1 MMLMPGQI
9 SELTHTTPLGT
20 WSLATA
26 RPVSAFTGI
35 VKEFWEV
42 KGRLS
47 PFREALLPNGFVE
60 IMFNLGPPHRVF
72 EGSGTGL
79 WEHSWFSGLQER
91 SIFIESLEGTHLV
104 SIRLHPL
111 GATQLLGFAA
121 ADAANSIIDL
131 DGLVGE
137 RAMELRTALLSAQSP
152 EARFGILEH
161 FVRDRGSTEVPA
173 FVRDAV
179 NRIEATHGSLRVA
192 DLHQELGISRK
203 HLAVTFNRY
212 VGISAKAY
220 ARIQRFVWTL
230 EQLRSHGEAEWS
242 RLAAEAGYSDQSHL
256 VRDFRRVGAASPTE
270 YLRRFAPDRDALL
283 EAAG

>member
-1 MMLMPGQI
+1 MPRQI
-9 SELTHTTPLGT
+9 DEINHTTSLGA
-20 WSLATA
+20 WSLTRAEPDDDFA
-26 RPVSAFTGI
+26 GI
-35 VKEFWEV
+35 VKEYWEV

-72 EGSGTGL
+72 EGNSMGL
-79 WEHSWFSGLQER
+79 WERSWFSGLQER

-111 GATQLLGFAA
+111 GATRMLGDVAPS
-121 ADAANSIIDL
+121 AANSIVDL
-131 DGLVGE
+131 DVLIGGE
-137 RAMELRTALLSAQSP
+137 ASELRDELLAAESP
-152 EARFGILEH
+152 SARFVVLEA
-161 FVRDRGSTEVPA
+161 FLRARSSAVAIPA

-179 NRIEATHGSLRVA
+179 ERIESSHGSLRVA
-192 DLHQELGISRK
+192 DLHEELGVSRK
-203 HLAVTFNRY
+203 HLAVSFARY

-220 ARIQRFVWTL
+220 AQIQRFLWTL
-230 EQLRSHGEAEWS
+230 EQLRNSTDVEWS

-270 YLRRFAPDRDALL
+270 YLRKFAPGRDALL

>member
-1 MMLMPGQI
+1 MAGQI
-9 SELTHTTPLGT
+9 ATLTHTTPLGT
-20 WSLATA
+20 WSLSTSQ
-26 RPVSAFTGI
+26 PPGLTGI

-42 KGRLS
+42 QGRLS
-47 PFREALLPNGFVE
+47 PFREALLPNGFAEV
-60 IMFNLGPPHRVF
+60 MFNLGPPHRVF
-72 EGSGTGL
+72 EGSGTGV
-79 WEHSWFSGLQER
+79 WERSWFSGLQER

-111 GATQLLGFAA
+111 GATHLFGFATA
-121 ADAANSIIDL
+121 EAANSIIDL
-131 DGLVGE
+131 DRLVGE
-137 RAMELRTALLSAQSP
+137 RAIELRTALLSAQSP
-152 EARFGILEH
+152 ETRFSILEN
-161 FVRDRGSTEVPA
+161 FLRDRGSTEVPA
-173 FVRDAV
+173 FVDDAV
-179 NRIEATHGSLRVA
+179 KRIEETHGSLRVA
-192 DLHQELGISRK
+192 DLHQELDISRK

-230 EQLRSHGEAEWS
+230 EQLRSRGEVEWS